1 MREEGA
7 AENLASAIYGTILST
22 ALIAAY
28 SEDPGSDP
36 LQVAVAVV
44 VTSLVFWIAHAYAGV
59 LARGAEPG
67 HGMALVGAELAA
79 SGRLSSDRSLPPRR
93 CCWPPRDLYP
103 TTPLS
108 LSRSAPASLCWPAGA
123 WRSPGAGAEGWPGW
137 RSAPEQAA
145 SSAWWWLASR
155 RSSIEPKIPELDSR
169 TGES

>member
-67 HGMALVGAELAA
+67 HGMAI
-79 SGRLSSDRSLPPRR
+79 
-93 CCWPPRDLYP
+93 
-103 TTPLS
+103 
-108 LSRSAPASLCWPAGA
+108 A
-123 WRSPGAGAEGWPGW
+123 WRRGRGLAGMAIGAGASGLFGLVVVGLK
-137 RSAPEQAA
+137 A
-145 SSAWWWLASR
+145 LVH
-155 RSSIEPKIPELDSR
+155 
-169 TGES
+169 